1 MVETS
6 PSLASCSRPRRR
18 RVVVILFQQG
28 RAVKV
33 DEAPL
38 VRSRV
43 GEVWAFAAVRT
54 APGRLWQIIETS
66 RLGRNRSMRQAMAGT
81 PPTTCHHQ
89 GLGSRED
96 LDRHLSSSLAA
107 LALKHADCFWGAE
120 GGSKHSQLE
129 TGRNS
134 RFGRPEQVTRISVS
148 SRQRRQLPS
157 LESVPS

>member
-1 MVETS
+1 
-6 PSLASCSRPRRR
+6 
-18 RVVVILFQQG
+18 
-28 RAVKV
+28 
-33 DEAPL
+33 
-38 VRSRV
+38 
-43 GEVWAFAAVRT
+43 
-54 APGRLWQIIETS
+54 
-66 RLGRNRSMRQAMAGT
+66 MRQAMAGT

-96 LDRHLSSSLAA
+96 LDRHLSSSLVA

-120 GGSKHSQLE
+120 GGLKHSQLE